1 MANSAPPFQ
10 SMELALLGLLRQQPR
25 HAYELSQAFQSDET
39 LGMVWRLK
47 QGSLY
52 ASLAKLEDAGC
63 VTSTLEAHGSRPPR
77 KMLRLTEYGRQAF
90 AEWLVSPVEHG
101 REFRLEFLAK
111 LYFATQAGPEAAGAL
126 IAKQRDACQDWLGD
140 IERQIDRIPD
150 VRSFERLVLQFRLG
164 QLNAIL
170 SWLDLCERGLVLQ
183 PSL

>member
-1 MANSAPPFQ
+1 MVNSAPPFQ
-10 SMELALLGLLRQQPR
+10 SLELALLGLLREQPR

-63 VTSTLEAHGSRPPR
+63 VTSTLESHGSRPPR

-90 AEWLVSPVEHG
+90 AEWLANPVEHG
-101 REFRLEFLAK
+101 RDFRLEFLAK
-111 LYFATQAGPEAAGAL
+111 LYFAAQAGPEAAGAL
-126 IAKQRDACQDWLGD
+126 IIKQRRTSRDWLSD
-140 IERQIDRIPD
+140 IERQVDRIPD
-150 VRSFERLVLQFRLG
+150 ERAFERLVLQFRLG
-164 QLNAIL
+164 QIEAIL
-170 SWLDLCERGLVLQ
+170 SWLDICEHGLVLQ